1 MASTRAPAKKTPRK
15 AAAAQPAAEALQ
27 SLVVYVHG
35 VGAHPSATQLKL
47 QWDLALFG
55 RDMGARSRMAYWSD
69 LLHEPMPAGAKS
81 AAARRDDSNEPPD
94 LEACLAAAGMR
105 APSGEALQ
113 FAEALSAS
121 LGVPKADTATRSVG
135 GARKKVLPLPSWLRK
150 PISRRFLEAFVGDTA
165 AYFFKPGMRSKIRAR
180 LAQAL
185 DLPKGQPV
193 TIVAHSQ
200 GSVIA
205 YELLSMLKEKN
216 VPFVLDAL
224 VTIGSPLGVREVQ
237 DFLVPGD
244 LSIPPLVRRWYNFSD
259 PLDPVALDKGLAGD
273 FSATHVTV
281 QDEIVRNGQARHIA
295 GFNPHSAVGYL
306 AHPRVRKVVNDA
318 MRTDLMA
325 RFVVARD
332 VAERLGS
339 EADARHPVLIE
350 VLEPGYRALGED
362 DDKLH
367 AHERAEA
374 KALQTVVQTRN
385 ARSGDANDPEPGTL
399 RLEQRVK
406 QLADGLEALVTDVEA
421 ARIDPLRRFVA
432 ARLTPFELQQVAQR
446 HRELRVYAVWQSSRK
461 SKFTDHRSM
470 RAIKADAALTSFSA
484 DGNGITWAV
493 LDTGARMDHP
503 HFAGVIDHV
512 WDCTRRG
519 APVAL
524 RADRDTD
531 GHGSH
536 VSGIIAGASPD
547 GRHRGVAPKARLVVY
562 KVLNDKGEG
571 EDAWIIK
578 ALDHIARTN
587 ENAPAALA
595 VHGVNLSLGSPFDPS
610 VYGCGFSP
618 VCTELRRL
626 WRNGVLAVVASG
638 NEGMRELS
646 TSDGFADI
654 ATSMS
659 IGDPANLEEC
669 IAVGAVNCDNPHT
682 YGVWAYSSRGPTAD
696 GRAKPDLVA
705 PGERVVSCNSAFRGP
720 RSMYRED
727 SGTSMAAPHVSGLLA
742 AFLSVRREF
751 RGRPDDVKRLLLKAC
766 TDLGRDRYHQGHGLP
781 NLMQMLLNV

>member
-1 MASTRAPAKKTPRK
+1 MASTRPPAKRTRRT
-15 AAAAQPAAEALQ
+15 AAAAQPAAEPPQ
-27 SLVVYVHG
+27 SLVVYIHG
-35 VGAHPSATQLKL
+35 VGEHPPAPDLKL

-55 RDMGARSRMAYWSD
+55 RDMGEHSRMAYWSD
-69 LLHEPMPAGAKS
+69 LLHPPTAASAKS
-81 AAARRDDSNEPPD
+81 AGARRGPGTEPPD
-94 LEACLAAAGMR
+94 LKTVLVAAGMP
-105 APSGEALQ
+105 APSSDALQ
-113 FAEALSAS
+113 LAQALAAS
-121 LGVPKADTATRSVG
+121 LGVPQAEATASTRG
-135 GARKKVLPLPSWLRK
+135 GVHKKVLPLPAWLRK

-165 AYFFKPGMRSKIRAR
+165 AYFFRTGMRAKILAR
-180 LAQAL
+180 LSKVL
-185 DLPKGQPV
+185 DLPKGQPI
-193 TIVAHSQ
+193 TLIAHSQ

-205 YELLSMLKEKN
+205 YELLSALKARN
-216 VPFVLDAL
+216 VSFVVDAF
-224 VTIGSPLGVREVQ
+224 VTIGSPLGIREVQ
-237 DFLVPGD
+237 DFLVPDD
-244 LSIPPLVRRWYNFSD
+244 LSIPPLVKRWYNFSD
-259 PLDPVALDKGLAGD
+259 PLDPVALDKGLASD
-273 FSATHVTV
+273 FSAAHASV

-318 MRTDLMA
+318 MHTDLMA

-339 EADARHPVLIE
+339 EADSRHPVLIE
-350 VLEPGYRALGED
+350 VLEPGYGALGED
-362 DDKLH
+362 ADKLR
-367 AHERAEA
+367 AHELAEA
-374 KALQTVVQTRN
+374 KALQTVVQRRN
-385 ARSGDANDPEPGTL
+385 MRPSDAEDPEPRTL

-406 QLADGLEALVTDVEA
+406 QLADKLETLVSDAEA
-421 ARIDPLRRFVA
+421 ACIDPLRRFVA
-432 ARLTPFELQQVAQR
+432 ARLTPAELQAVAAR

-484 DGNGITWAV
+484 DGRGITWAV
-493 LDTGARMDHP
+493 LDTGVRMDHP
-503 HFAGVIDHV
+503 HFAGVIDSV

-524 RADRDTD
+524 RTDRDTD

-536 VSGIIAGASPD
+536 VSGIIAGASLD
-547 GRHRGVAPKARLVVY
+547 GRNRGVAPKARLVVY

-587 ENAPAALA
+587 ENMPAGQA

-618 VCTELRRL
+618 LCTELRRL

-720 RSMYRED
+720 RSLYRED